1 MPDSQLSQIATPA
14 VTDIPGTVVF
24 TGDLCRKGYALN
36 QFCMSLMRPENRIA
50 FKADPV
56 GFMDGK
62 GLTLAQREAV
72 YTRDYRSLLA
82 LGGNIF
88 FILKLAATDGCS
100 TQSVVASIAGQT
112 QEDYAAMMRAGG
124 RQPTHLAA

>member
-1 MPDSQLSQIATPA
+1 MTNGQSAQIAAPA

-50 FKADPV
+50 FKADPI
-56 GFMDGK
+56 GFMEGK
-62 GLTLAQREAV
+62 GLSIDQLEAV
-72 YTRDYRSLLA
+72 RTRDFRSLLA

-88 FILKLAATDGCS
+88 FILKLAATDGRS

-112 QEDYAAMMRAGG
+112 AEDYAAMMRAGG